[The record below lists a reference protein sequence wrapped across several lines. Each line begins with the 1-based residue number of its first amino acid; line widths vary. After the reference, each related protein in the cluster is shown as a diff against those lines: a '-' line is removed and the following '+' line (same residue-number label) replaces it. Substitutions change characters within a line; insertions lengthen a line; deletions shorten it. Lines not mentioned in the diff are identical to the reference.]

1 MTSSSQEAKK
11 IIESGRNE
19 NLTAEQKGKL
29 IDEMTYFLFDEKKIL
44 LKEYLLKEEIFL
56 LL

>member
-1 MTSSSQEAKK
+1 MTSSLQEAKK

-29 IDEMTYFLFDEKKIL
+29 IDEMIYFLFDEKKIL